1 MRKTLLTLAVS
12 GAFAGAASAQSF
24 ALVGRISTD
33 REAAQVQLV
42 LEDSKSGKPH
52 GARIEPN
59 EKGEYSF
66 SELAARDYRLV
77 AYIDG
82 KKQDAR
88 KIEILCRPGATLI
101 KDFHYGKSES
111 TLFLTYPAEDPD
123 TVDIAQMQGEFPRDV
138 HQDFDR
144 AHRDYSNGNLRR
156 AIERLQALAT
166 RAPRF
171 YKAHA
176 LMGLAYQDSG
186 CYADAEAEYAVA
198 SDLSPRSVHP
208 LLNLASAQ
216 VRQSD
221 IPGQRDESLSRA
233 LSTLERAAKVRPGS
247 PLVYCL
253 IGSAQMK
260 QENFDEAEKSLLRA
274 LEIHGSLGM
283 ARLMLANVYG
293 KKNQWAAAAEQ
304 LENYL
309 KENPLARDRSL
320 VKEMLAEAEKKS

>member
-1 MRKTLLTLAVS
+1 MRMILLTLGVC
-12 GAFAGAASAQSF
+12 GALAGAASAQGF
-24 ALVGRISTD
+24 TLVGRISTD
-33 REAAQVQLV
+33 REASQVQLV
-42 LEDSKSGKPH
+42 LEDSKSGKPT
-52 GARIEPN
+52 GVRIEPN

-66 SELAARDYRLV
+66 GELTARDYRLV
-77 AYIDG
+77 AYMDG

-88 KIEILCRPGATLI
+88 KIEILCRTGATLI
-101 KDFHYGKSES
+101 KDFHYGKSEA
-111 TLFLTYPAEDPD
+111 TLMLTYPAEDPD

-138 HQDFDR
+138 HQDFER
-144 AHRDYSNGNLRR
+144 AHRDYSSGNLRR
-156 AIERLQALAT
+156 AIERLQALAA

-186 CYADAEAEYAVA
+186 CYADAEAEYAIA
-198 SDLSPRSVHP
+198 SDLSPRTVHP

-216 VRQSD
+216 LRLSD

-233 LSTLERAAKVRPGS
+233 LGTLEKAAKVRPDS

-253 IGSAQMK
+253 MGSAQMK
-260 QENFDEAEKSLLRA
+260 QENLDDAEQSLLRA

-293 KKNQWAAAAEQ
+293 KKNYWTAAAEQ
-304 LENYL
+304 LRTYL
-309 KENPLARDRSL
+309 QENPHARDRSL